1 MNQRN
6 LLIGSLISLTLL
18 STMSMGSV
26 STNPSGEQLYDSLCA
41 ACHVKT
47 PPASIA
53 PPVFALVDHTR
64 DMYPGKVEFVNRIVD
79 WVANPQADQALM
91 AGAVDKFGL
100 MPKLGYS
107 ENQVRLVAEYLYES
121 DFKKP
126 KDQGNKSD
134 H

>member
-1 MNQRN
+1 
-6 LLIGSLISLTLL
+6 
-18 STMSMGSV
+18 
-26 STNPSGEQLYDSLCA
+26 
-41 ACHVKT
+41 
-47 PPASIA
+47 
-53 PPVFALVDHTR
+53 
-64 DMYPGKVEFVNRIVD
+64 
-79 WVANPQADQALM
+79 
-91 AGAVDKFGL
+91 